1 MVGLV
6 SVLFCRKFLLVLQIS
21 PSNTQYMAGMN
32 KSTQHILIR
41 APLAIRRHRALIISI
56 YMPTP
61 KVAAKNPMADIII
74 ERMLVLW
81 AMEMASALLFPEPRS
96 FS

>member
-21 PSNTQYMAGMN
+21 PSNTQYMAGIN
-32 KSTQHILIR
+32 NSTQHMLIR

-56 YMPTP
+56 CEYMPTP
-61 KVAAKNPMADIII
+61 KVAAKKPMAEIMI
-74 ERMLVLW
+74 ERMLVL
-81 AMEMASALLFPEPRS
+81 
-96 FS
+96 